1 MTSASTVRR
10 ITSRASALKWRT
22 KIQANSADHLDD
34 IKYKNRNEVNKDKGK
49 KSGESRIRNNAAEK
63 LKGYCKGQIITTKE
77 LKEHGY
83 NNSYAIK
90 RITGV
95 IIEKVGH
102 GKYKMLIDIPS

>member
-1 MTSASTVRR
+1 MKDRKAAFPFSG
-10 ITSRASALKWRT
+10 
-22 KIQANSADHLDD
+22 KINREDEEYSFIVNYFDD
-34 IKYKNRNEVNKDKGK
+34 IRYKNRNEVNKDKGK

-63 LKGYCKGQIITTKE
+63 LKGYYKGQIITTKE

-83 NNSYAIK
+83 NNSDAIK

>member
-1 MTSASTVRR
+1 MLVY
-10 ITSRASALKWRT
+10 
-22 KIQANSADHLDD
+22 KIDVL
-34 IKYKNRNEVNKDKGK
+34 EM
-49 KSGESRIRNNAAEK
+49 
-63 LKGYCKGQIITTKE
+63 